1 MNTETRDL
9 ETAETAPLSD
19 DEMDLAAGGYI
30 DPVLMYAFQ
39 LGIAIGVAKQ
49 AGASVTLVYR

>member
-1 MNTETRDL
+1 MDMPTRDL
-9 ETAETAPLSD
+9 EAVEIAPVSD
-19 DEMDLAAGGYI
+19 NELDAVAGGYI

-49 AGASVTLVYR
+49 AGASVTLHY